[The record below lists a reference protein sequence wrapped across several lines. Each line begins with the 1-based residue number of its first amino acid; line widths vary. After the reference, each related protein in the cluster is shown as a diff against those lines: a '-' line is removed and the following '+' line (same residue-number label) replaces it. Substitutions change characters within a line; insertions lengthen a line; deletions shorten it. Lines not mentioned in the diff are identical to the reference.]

1 MPLRDDDDAAAG
13 PRMDTRATRLLGIRL
28 PIVQGG
34 LARVAFADLAA
45 AVSNAGGLG
54 QISTVGLGT
63 PERLR
68 AEIRRCRALTDKPFG
83 VNFPI
88 GRFDLMPLLEVA
100 LEEGVRVVALTA
112 GNPRP
117 YIRRCEGT
125 GARTLVLTAG
135 PELARK
141 AEAAGADLVATV
153 GYEGGGHIGRG
164 DETTLVMVPRVVAAV
179 KIPVLASG
187 GIATGA
193 GLLAALALGAEG
205 VRDGHPLRR
214 HARGGGAPRLQ
225 GGARRG
231 GAGGHGGGQ
240 AEPRHAGAGAG
251 RPPSAAHPRG
261 RSGRRIAGGAAAP
274 HKRRGERAGHG
285 GGGFGRGLCLGR
297 SDPLGWSRRWSRRAR
312 WCGAW
317 RPRRSRAC
325 EGSGAW
331 FREDRR
337 KLDLRASS
345 APAIRTRPHRHPT
358 RRAEPS
364 RQAPGACAARFPGR
378 GGRRRAVPDRPA
390 SPAPRR

>member
-1 MPLRDDDDAAAG
+1 MAARYDDDRADSSSAG
-13 PRMDTRATRLLGIRL
+13 EGAGIETRATRLLGIRL

-34 LARVAFADLAA
+34 LARVAFAELAA

-54 QISTVGLGT
+54 QISTAGLGT

-68 AEIRRCRALTDKPFG
+68 AEIRRCRGLTDKPFG

-88 GRFDLMPLLEVA
+88 GRFDLTPLLEAA

-112 GNPRP
+112 GNPAP

-205 VRDGHPLRR
+205 VEMGTRFVATADVTAAFIPHRR
-214 HARGGGAPRLQ
+214 HQ
-225 GGARRG
+225 VGARRLG
-231 GAGGHGGGQ
+231 LARQLRPGGQHQGPGAGPLAAADVGGGV
-240 AEPRHAGAGAG
+240 
-251 RPPSAAHPRG
+251 
-261 RSGRRIAGGAAAP
+261 AGGERHHP
-274 HKRRGERAGHG
+274 HPFLQRR
-285 GGGFGRGLCLGR
+285 F
-297 SDPLGWSRRWSRRAR
+297 
-312 WCGAW
+312 
-317 RPRRSRAC
+317 
-325 EGSGAW
+325 
-331 FREDRR
+331 
-337 KLDLRASS
+337 
-345 APAIRTRPHRHPT
+345 
-358 RRAEPS
+358 
-364 RQAPGACAARFPGR
+364 
-378 GGRRRAVPDRPA
+378 
-390 SPAPRR
+390 

>member
-1 MPLRDDDDAAAG
+1 MAARYDDDGADSSPAG
-13 PRMDTRATRLLGIRL
+13 EGAGIETRATRLLGIRL

-34 LARVAFADLAA
+34 LARVAFSELAA

-68 AEIRRCRALTDKPFG
+68 AEIRRCRGLTDKPFG

-88 GRFDLMPLLEVA
+88 GRFDLTPLLEAA

-112 GNPRP
+112 GNPAP

-205 VRDGHPLRR
+205 VEMGTRFVATREARAHPAYKAALAAAGPGDTVVVKRSLGTPGRVLDGPQARRILAAEAAGAPLDEVLRLVSGAANALGTEDGNLEEGYVWAGQCAGLIGAVEPAGEVVRRMAAEARAGMARLRR
-214 HARGGGAPRLQ
+214 LV
-225 GGARRG
+225 
-231 GAGGHGGGQ
+231 
-240 AEPRHAGAGAG
+240 AE
-251 RPPSAAHPRG
+251 
-261 RSGRRIAGGAAAP
+261 
-274 HKRRGERAGHG
+274 
-285 GGGFGRGLCLGR
+285 
-297 SDPLGWSRRWSRRAR
+297 D
-312 WCGAW
+312 
-317 RPRRSRAC
+317 
-325 EGSGAW
+325 
-331 FREDRR
+331 
-337 KLDLRASS
+337 
-345 APAIRTRPHRHPT
+345 PHR
-358 RRAEPS
+358 E
-364 RQAPGACAARFPGR
+364 
-378 GGRRRAVPDRPA
+378 
-390 SPAPRR
+390 

>member
-1 MPLRDDDDAAAG
+1 MGRHGDGNGAKPPARAG
-13 PRMDTRATRLLGIRL
+13 ERGGIETRATRLLGVRL

-34 LARVAFADLAA
+34 LARVAFAELAA

-68 AEIRRCRALTDKPFG
+68 AEIRRCRGLTDKPFG
-83 VNFPI
+83 VNLPI
-88 GRFDLMPLLEVA
+88 GRSDVTPLLEAA
-100 LEEGVRVVALTA
+100 LEEGVRVLALTA
-112 GNPRP
+112 GNPAP

-205 VRDGHPLRR
+205 VEMGTRFVATHEARAHPAYKGALAAAGPADTVVVKRSLGTPGRVLDGPQARR
-214 HARGGGAPRLQ
+214 ILAAEASGAPKEELLRLV
-225 GGARRG
+225 GGEANALATEAGDLDAGYAWAGQCAGLVEAVEPAGEVVRRM
-231 GAGGHGGGQ
+231 A
-240 AEPRHAGAGAG
+240 AEATEGM
-251 RPPSAAHPRG
+251 
-261 RSGRRIAGGAAAP
+261 RRL
-274 HKRRGERAGHG
+274 
-285 GGGFGRGLCLGR
+285 RGLFAEGQGR
-297 SDPLGWSRRWSRRAR
+297 A
-312 WCGAW
+312 
-317 RPRRSRAC
+317 
-325 EGSGAW
+325 
-331 FREDRR
+331 
-337 KLDLRASS
+337 
-345 APAIRTRPHRHPT
+345 
-358 RRAEPS
+358 
-364 RQAPGACAARFPGR
+364 
-378 GGRRRAVPDRPA
+378 
-390 SPAPRR
+390 

>member
-1 MPLRDDDDAAAG
+1 MMTLRDDHGAEITYVGAV
-13 PRMDTRATRLLGIRL
+13 PEIETRATRLLGIRV

-34 LARVAFADLAA
+34 LARVAFAELAA

-54 QISTVGLGT
+54 QISTVGLGGT

-68 AEIRRCRALTDKPFG
+68 EEIRRCRVLTDKPFG

-88 GRFDLMPLLEVA
+88 GRMDLVPLLEAA

-112 GNPRP
+112 GNPAP

-125 GARTLVLTAG
+125 GVRTLVLTAG

-205 VRDGHPLRR
+205 VEMGTRFVATHE
-214 HARGGGAPRLQ
+214 AR
-225 GGARRG
+225 
-231 GAGGHGGGQ
+231 
-240 AEPRHAGAGAG
+240 
-251 RPPSAAHPRG
+251 AHP
-261 RSGRRIAGGAAAP
+261 AYKAALAAAAP
-274 HKRRGERAGHG
+274 GDTVVIKRTLGTPGRVLHSPQARRILAAEAAGAPKEEVLGLVSGAANALGTDRGDLDAGYVWAG
-285 GGGFGRGLCLGR
+285 QCAGLIGAVEPAGVVVRRMAAEAAAGMRRLGR
-297 SDPLGWSRRWSRRAR
+297 ML
-312 WCGAW
+312 
-317 RPRRSRAC
+317 
-325 EGSGAW
+325 
-331 FREDRR
+331 
-337 KLDLRASS
+337 
-345 APAIRTRPHRHPT
+345 
-358 RRAEPS
+358 
-364 RQAPGACAARFPGR
+364 PG
-378 GGRRRAVPDRPA
+378 
-390 SPAPRR
+390 